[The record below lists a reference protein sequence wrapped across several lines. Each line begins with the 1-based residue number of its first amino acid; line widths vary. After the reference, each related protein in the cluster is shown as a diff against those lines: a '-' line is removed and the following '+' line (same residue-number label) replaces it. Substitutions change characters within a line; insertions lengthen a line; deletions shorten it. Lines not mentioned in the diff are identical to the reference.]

1 MAPRSFRPDFQ
12 WYPYLWAG
20 ADSLWDVKTTMRQAK
35 IRAAEHGETLRAL
48 VERGLRRELEDLE
61 RKEGGYVLRDAS
73 VGGGEIN
80 PEFLPW
86 HWDKVRDLIYEDR
99 DA

>member
-1 MAPRSFRPDFQ
+1 
-12 WYPYLWAG
+12 
-20 ADSLWDVKTTMRQAK
+20 VKTTIDLHDELLRRAK
-35 IRAAEHGETLRAL
+35 IRAAERGETLREL
-48 VERGLRRELEDLE
+48 VERAVRRELESGDTGTE
-61 RKEGGYVLRDAS
+61 YVPADAA

-80 PEFLPW
+80 PNFLPW